1 LEHKVRSHQNV
12 LLYLVEEVKKM
23 LETNPVEVIID
34 YVDQSVSAKE
44 LHHAI
49 YNLSD
54 KVKVKLAGIVSPVI
68 SAHIGLGGLGVY
80 LTYQ

>member
-1 LEHKVRSHQNV
+1 MEHKVRSHQNV